1 MLGTLRLD
9 RLEAR
14 TDQQADAAQQER
26 RIAALERQ
34 LADLTEWVAAIG
46 DDLITRTQRDV
57 VQ

>member
-1 MLGTLRLD
+1 MLDTLRLD

-14 TDQQADAAQQER
+14 TDVQADVAQQER

-46 DDLITRTQRDV
+46 DDLLTRTHGEV
-57 VQ
+57 VR

>member
-1 MLGTLRLD
+1 MRGTLWLD

-14 TDQQADAAQQER
+14 TDEQADAAQQER

-46 DDLITRTQRDV
+46 DDLIARTHGEV

>member
-1 MLGTLRLD
+1 MLDTLWLD

-14 TDQQADAAQQER
+14 TDVQADAANQER

-46 DDLITRTQRDV
+46 DDLISWTHGEV

>member
-1 MLGTLRLD
+1 MLDTSRFD

-14 TDQQADAAQQER
+14 TDVQADVALQER

-46 DDLITRTQRDV
+46 DDLITRTHGEV

>member
-1 MLGTLRLD
+1 MLDTSRFD

-14 TDQQADAAQQER
+14 TDVQADAAQQER

-46 DDLITRTQRDV
+46 DDLITRTHGEV

>member
-1 MLGTLRLD
+1 MLDNLWID
-9 RLEAR
+9 PLEAR
-14 TDQQADAAQQER
+14 ADVEADAAQQER

-46 DDLITRTQRDV
+46 EDLLTRTQREV

>member
-1 MLGTLRLD
+1 MLDTLRLD

-14 TDQQADAAQQER
+14 TDVQADAAQQER

-46 DDLITRTQRDV
+46 DDLITRTHGEV

>member
-1 MLGTLRLD
+1 MLGTLWLD

-14 TDQQADAAQQER
+14 TDEQADAAHQER

-46 DDLITRTQRDV
+46 DDLLTRTHGEVIQ
-57 VQ
+57 

>member
-1 MLGTLRLD
+1 MLDNLWID
-9 RLEAR
+9 PLEAR
-14 TDQQADAAQQER
+14 ADVEADAAQQER

-46 DDLITRTQRDV
+46 DDLISRTHGEV

>member
-1 MLGTLRLD
+1 MLGTLWLD

-14 TDQQADAAQQER
+14 TDVQADDAQLER

-34 LADLTEWVAAIG
+34 LADLTEWVAALG
-46 DDLITRTQRDV
+46 DDLITRTHAEV

>member
-1 MLGTLRLD
+1 MLGTLWLD

-14 TDQQADAAQQER
+14 TDEQADAAQQER

-46 DDLITRTQRDV
+46 DDLITRTHEEV
-57 VQ
+57 VR

>member
-1 MLGTLRLD
+1 MLDTSRFD

-14 TDQQADAAQQER
+14 TDPQADAAQQER

-46 DDLITRTQRDV
+46 DDLITRTHGEV

>member
-1 MLGTLRLD
+1 MLDTLRLD

-14 TDQQADAAQQER
+14 TDVQADAAQQER

-46 DDLITRTQRDV
+46 EDLLTRTHEEVAQ
-57 VQ
+57 

>member
-1 MLGTLRLD
+1 MLDTSRFD

-14 TDQQADAAQQER
+14 TDLQADAAQQER

-46 DDLITRTQRDV
+46 DDLITRTHGEV
-57 VQ
+57 VR